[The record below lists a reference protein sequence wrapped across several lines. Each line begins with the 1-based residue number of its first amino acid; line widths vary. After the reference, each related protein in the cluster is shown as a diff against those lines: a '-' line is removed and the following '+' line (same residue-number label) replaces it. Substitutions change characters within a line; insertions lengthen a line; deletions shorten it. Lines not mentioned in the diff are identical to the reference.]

1 MKPYVNRVY
10 LIGHENPDTD
20 SICSAIAYA
29 YLKARLEPDVEF
41 VPVRLGPVNR
51 ETQFVLDYFGL
62 PTPALIENVFAQVSD
77 LAFDESVNVTGETS
91 MREAWRQMTS
101 HGVKTISVTGPRG
114 ELVGVVTL
122 GDIAEAHLES
132 GVRLGLLG
140 VPLANVVD
148 TLGGTVLVRRHD
160 FVGGTVSVDGA
171 SAGDKG
177 DGGWVSGIGVYMSS
191 DPVSLERAIFG
202 GAGVVVATSGTFLTE
217 EALAVARAKG
227 VTVIGVSLTTF
238 EAANLIS
245 QARPVREIMSG
256 DNLVAFDLDDYLDDV
271 KETMLH
277 YKYRNFPVM
286 DASGKP
292 VGMLARRHILD
303 YSGKHVIL
311 VDHNEKS
318 QSAEGIEQARVLEI
332 IDHHRISSVETDQP
346 IVFINRPVGSTAT
359 IVNWLFDQRGIAPP
373 REIAGIMCAAM
384 LSDTLAMKSPTTTEE
399 DRRAITA
406 LSDIAGLDIEE
417 FTRFMFEAGT
427 SLEGKTESDILM
439 SDLKEFHVAGF
450 KIGVSQVTIYKQN
463 LDQLKDRLVNAME
476 RVRDER
482 EYSLYLMMLTDI
494 INEGSEILFVGNR
507 SELVERAFDVDVK
520 GNSIV
525 LPGVIS
531 RKKQVIPRIIRAI
544 NSL

>member
-1 MKPYVNRVY
+1 M
-10 LIGHENPDTD
+10 
-20 SICSAIAYA
+20 
-29 YLKARLEPDVEF
+29 
-41 VPVRLGPVNR
+41 
-51 ETQFVLDYFGL
+51 
-62 PTPALIENVFAQVSD
+62 
-77 LAFDESVNVTGETS
+77 
-91 MREAWRQMTS
+91 
-101 HGVKTISVTGPRG
+101 
-114 ELVGVVTL
+114 
-122 GDIAEAHLES
+122 
-132 GVRLGLLG
+132 
-140 VPLANVVD
+140 ANVVD

-177 DGGWVSGIGVYMSS
+177 DGGWVSGIGVCRQS

-202 GAGVVVATSGTFLTE
+202 GAGVVLATSGTFLTE
-217 EALAVARAKG
+217 EALGRCQSQRGDRNRGFAH
-227 VTVIGVSLTTF
+227 
-238 EAANLIS
+238 NLRS
-245 QARPVREIMSG
+245 GQPHKPSFRPVREIMSG

-450 KIGVSQVTIYKQN
+450 KIGVSQVAIYKQN